1 MLRIKDNHNKSKLL
15 FDYFVDGLE
24 EELSKSDEEILMS
37 IKKTLKDTIQ
47 WNEHTDDVAMIASHN
62 CSDMLI
68 NIGKR
73 HQNESYYEGPTA
85 KSD

>member
-1 MLRIKDNHNKSKLL
+1 
-15 FDYFVDGLE
+15 
-24 EELSKSDEEILMS
+24 MS

-73 HQNESYYEGPTA
+73 QQNESYYEGPTA
-85 KSD
+85 KSDQPVSSICWFKNNKFF

>member
-1 MLRIKDNHNKSKLL
+1 MLGIEDNHNKSKLL
-15 FDYFVDGLE
+15 FDYFFDGLE

-47 WNEHTDDVAMIASHN
+47 WSEHTDDLATIASQN

-68 NIGKR
+68 NMGKK
-73 HQNESYYEGPTA
+73 HQNESYH
-85 KSD
+85 